1 MERFAQRFAHPQQI
15 SPIAPTPSN
24 VGLSHLS
31 GKFPKLCLTSKPPLD
46 EDEDYKYFFNGSLSI
61 TSGEATGQTAEGD
74 ADRNNPRE
82 GANNSH
88 SILATYRVGQQLA
101 IEDLLHCKWDMKST
115 GWCQH

>member
-1 MERFAQRFAHPQQI
+1 MERFAHSQQI
-15 SPIAPTPSN
+15 SPIAPTL
-24 VGLSHLS
+24 GLRQDSSTRLPHLS

-61 TSGEATGQTAEGD
+61 TSGEATGQSAEQD

-88 SILATYRVGQQLA
+88 SI
-101 IEDLLHCKWDMKST
+101 
-115 GWCQH
+115 